1 MSARRLLRIVL
12 SLVIL
17 AVVWMRV
24 GIEWQSRS
32 GPWITG
38 AITISVILVVVVIAE
53 IAGVRKPRSRDQ
65 VPKKPL
71 VLDS

>member
-17 AVVWMRV
+17 VVVWMRV
-24 GIEWQSRS
+24 AREWQNRS
-32 GPWITG
+32 GPWLTG
-38 AITISVILVVVVIAE
+38 AITISVILLVVVVAE
-53 IAGVRKPRSRDQ
+53 VAGVQKLRRRDE

-71 VLDS
+71 GLDS

>member
-17 AVVWMRV
+17 VVVWMRV
-24 GIEWQSRS
+24 GREWQNRS
-32 GPWITG
+32 GPWLAG
-38 AITISVILVVVVIAE
+38 AITISVILLVVVIAE
-53 IAGVRKPRSRDQ
+53 VAGVRKLRGRDE

-71 VLDS
+71 GLDS